1 MTLYFLL
8 IFYLFS
14 ALLSLLANREL
25 FTPVK
30 FYFLSILLYFLD
42 VFLSPQLPEIYIIYF
57 CYILFGLLL
66 IFLEKKLISNFKYTM
81 DRFRE
86 RKSPTLVNPNIIFTC
101 LLFLTIIPILS
112 QYYMISLSGGIQEY
126 FVSMKLRVI
135 SWSGL
140 GYIYILRD
148 FLPIINL
155 IFFMI
160 LIIFD
165 FKNKK
170 SWLIVY
176 IFHLIL
182 TLLIGGMTGSRSAVL
197 NTILFNIIAY
207 HYLVKPIKLRIL
219 IISFFALIV
228 SSTIL
233 YSARQQV
240 NFDGDKISLL
250 NENFDLLESLKERS
264 TSIYGIIPLNI
275 IYSNEF
281 NNFQYG
287 LTYLTSVSNFIPKF
301 IWPGKPASSGIILTK
316 FYWGAN
322 YEGSSNFSTGIVAE
336 GVMNYGYA
344 LGPFIGFFL
353 GLILAYNILKV
364 FRFLRRYLKKSII
377 DNYVKIKYEK
387 IIKYIFLIIVLLPL
401 IGNATMSESNNL
413 GFNFIKQILFYL
425 IIDFLIFKLI
435 KLNYYE
441 K

>member
-1 MTLYFLL
+1 MIVYFLL

-14 ALLSLLANREL
+14 ALLSVLANREL

-66 IFLEKKLISNFKYTM
+66 IFLEKKLIANFKYTM

-170 SWLIVY
+170 SWVIVY

-182 TLLIGGMTGSRSAVL
+182 TLLISGMTGSRSAVL

-275 IYSNEF
+275 IYSSEF

-322 YEGSSNFSTGIVAE
+322 YEGSTNFSTGIVAE

-364 FRFLRRYLKKSII
+364 FRLLRRYLKKSII
-377 DNYVKIKYEK
+377 DNSVKIKYEK
-387 IIKYIFLIIVLLPL
+387 IIKYIFLIIVLLPQ